1 VQALLLFIG
10 NIPDFQIMLAPVALL
25 FLSVAFKV
33 SGQQAPVIPQPMEF
47 TMGQMIVTLSCN
59 FAFAGPNIPTL
70 NQGFTRYEALVF
82 QHSCTAGEDSLSGLT
97 VSVDST
103 DENLTLETDESYMLL
118 IGTQQ
123 AMLHAATVYG
133 ALHGLETFSQLVF
146 YNFTSG
152 VYQINN
158 VPWNITDKPRF
169 PHRGILIDTSRHF
182 EPVQAVKRVLDA
194 MSYAKFNV
202 LHWHIVDSQSFPIQS
217 ITYPKLWNG
226 AYTGQERFT
235 AEDAKDVVE
244 YARLRGVRVIPEFDM
259 PGHAGSW
266 CTGYPEICPAANCT
280 QPLNPA
286 TNATFDLI
294 EGLLKDMINIFSD
307 QFIHLGG
314 DEVDTSCWS
323 KTPSVQAWMTM
334 KNFTTSQAYMYF
346 VERAHDI
353 AHSVNRLPIN
363 WEEVFNEFGTK
374 LDSQSIIQVWL
385 NHATA
390 AKIVAAGYRCIL
402 SNSDVWYLDH
412 LTVTWKE
419 FYANDPFEG
428 ITNVNQQKLMLGG
441 EV

>member
-1 VQALLLFIG
+1 
-10 NIPDFQIMLAPVALL
+10 
-25 FLSVAFKV
+25 
-33 SGQQAPVIPQPMEF
+33 
-47 TMGQMIVTLSCN
+47 
-59 FAFAGPNIPTL
+59 
-70 NQGFTRYEALVF
+70 
-82 QHSCTAGEDSLSGLT
+82 
-97 VSVDST
+97 
-103 DENLTLETDESYMLL
+103 MLL

-266 CTGYPEICPAANCT
+266 CT
-280 QPLNPA
+280 
-286 TNATFDLI
+286 
-294 EGLLKDMINIFSD
+294 
-307 QFIHLGG
+307 
-314 DEVDTSCWS
+314 V
-323 KTPSVQAWMTM
+323 
-334 KNFTTSQAYMYF
+334 
-346 VERAHDI
+346 
-353 AHSVNRLPIN
+353 
-363 WEEVFNEFGTK
+363 
-374 LDSQSIIQVWL
+374 SII
-385 NHATA
+385 
-390 AKIVAAGYRCIL
+390 I
-402 SNSDVWYLDH
+402 
-412 LTVTWKE
+412 
-419 FYANDPFEG
+419 
-428 ITNVNQQKLMLGG
+428 
-441 EV
+441 